1 MIHATA
7 MGVVLPLLATEP
19 EDRDPGLSEATH
31 EAIPT
36 AITTAG
42 SDKETTE
49 GDRREKAANRA
60 VALKAVLPEAEVGLT
75 QGERT
80 LLSKWLDKIADPAS

>member
-1 MIHATA
+1 MERGAGMIHAAA
-7 MGVVLPLLATEP
+7 MGVVLSLLAMEP

-60 VALKAVLPEAEVGLT
+60 VAMKAVFARDGGQLHIRRAN
-75 QGERT
+75 
-80 LLSKWLDKIADPAS
+80 PALGVAR